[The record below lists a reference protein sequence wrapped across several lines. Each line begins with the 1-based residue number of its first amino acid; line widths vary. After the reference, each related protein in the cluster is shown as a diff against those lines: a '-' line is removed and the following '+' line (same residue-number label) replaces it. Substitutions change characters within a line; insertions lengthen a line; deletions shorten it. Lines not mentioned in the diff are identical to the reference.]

1 MLTLG
6 SGTIL
11 ARKWYPGST
20 LQAPTGVSASATG
33 TGSSL
38 SAGTYYVRVASANN
52 YANGVSTP
60 SAEVTVTISSGQNIQ
75 VDWTAPG
82 SGATPTKYFVFIG
95 TSTGNSTKQ
104 AEVSHPTAT
113 YTRTASLTNGT
124 PASWYGM
131 QTVGEIG
138 GDVEF
143 SMDYQEK
150 EFIGQNNFPMAKA
163 FYGGKANLMARRVE
177 LAPEN
182 LRRLLASTSSYTGT
196 WGTNAVETHSM
207 PTDIQT
213 QFLYVEFSHL
223 RSDDPAKTVTIAA
236 YKACVSKLTLPF
248 TREDIS
254 VMDLEFYLSYDSGN
268 AAIVQVSAD

>member
-20 LQAPTGVSASATG
+20 LGAPTGVSASATG
-33 TGSSL
+33 TGSGL
-38 SAGTYYVRVASANN
+38 SAGTYYVRVASANA
-52 YANGVSTP
+52 YVNGVSDP
-60 SAEVTVTISSGQNIQ
+60 SAQVTVAITTGQNIQ
-75 VDWTAPG
+75 VNWTAPA

-104 AEVSHPTAT
+104 AEVNHPTVT
-113 YTRTASLTNGT
+113 YTRTAALTDGT

-143 SMDYQEK
+143 AMDYQEK

-177 LAPEN
+177 LSLEN
-182 LRRLLASTSSYTGT
+182 IRRLLASTSGYTGT
-196 WGTNAVETHSM
+196 WGSTAVETHSL

-223 RSDDPAKTVTIAA
+223 RSDDTAKTVTIVG
-236 YKACVSKLTLPF
+236 YKACLSKLTFPF
-248 TREDIS
+248 TREDIA

>member
-20 LQAPTGVSASATG
+20 LQPPTGVSASGTG

-38 SAGTYYVRVASANN
+38 AAGTYYVRVASANN

-60 SAEVTVTISSGQNIQ
+60 SAEISVTISTGQNIQ
-75 VDWTAPG
+75 VDWTAP
-82 SGATPTKYFVFIG
+82 STGATPTKYFVFVG
-95 TSTGNSTKQ
+95 TSAGNATKQ
-104 AEVSHPTAT
+104 AEVNHPTAT
-113 YTRTASLTNGT
+113 YTRSASLTDGT

-143 SMDYQEK
+143 AMDYQEK

-196 WGTNAVETHSM
+196 WGTNAVETHSV

-236 YKACVSKLTLPF
+236 YKACVSKLTMPF
-248 TREDIS
+248 TREDIA
-254 VMDLEFYLSYDSGN
+254 VMDLEFYLSYDSGS

>member
-1 MLTLG
+1 
-6 SGTIL
+6 
-11 ARKWYPGST
+11 
-20 LQAPTGVSASATG
+20 
-33 TGSSL
+33 
-38 SAGTYYVRVASANN
+38 
-52 YANGVSTP
+52 
-60 SAEVTVTISSGQNIQ
+60 VTITSGQNIQ

-104 AEVSHPTAT
+104 AEVNHPTVT
-113 YTRTASLTNGT
+113 YTRTAALTDGT

-143 SMDYQEK
+143 AMDYQEK

-177 LAPEN
+177 LSLEN
-182 LRRLLASTSSYTGT
+182 IRRLLASTSSYTGT
-196 WGTNAVETHSM
+196 WGSTAVETHSL

-223 RSDDPAKTVTIAA
+223 RSDDTAKTVTIVG
-236 YKACVSKLTLPF
+236 YKACLSKLTFPF
-248 TREDIS
+248 TREDIA

>member
-20 LQAPTGVSASATG
+20 LGAPTGVSASATG
-33 TGSSL
+33 TGSGL
-38 SAGTYYVRVASANN
+38 SAGTYYVRVASANA
-52 YANGVSTP
+52 YVNGVSDP
-60 SAEVTVTISSGQNIQ
+60 SAQVSVAITTGQNIQ
-75 VDWTAPG
+75 VNWTAPS

-104 AEVSHPTAT
+104 AEVNHPTAT
-113 YTRTASLTNGT
+113 YTRTAALTDGT

-143 SMDYQEK
+143 AMDYQEK

-177 LAPEN
+177 LSLEN
-182 LRRLLASTSSYTGT
+182 IRRLLASTSGYTGT
-196 WGTNAVETHSM
+196 WGSTAVETHSL

-223 RSDDPAKTVTIAA
+223 RSDDTAKTVTIVG
-236 YKACVSKLTLPF
+236 YKACLSKLTFPF
-248 TREDIS
+248 TREDIA

>member
-20 LQAPTGVSASATG
+20 LGAPTGVSASAAG
-33 TGSSL
+33 AGSGL
-38 SAGTYYVRVASANN
+38 SAGTYYVRVASANA
-52 YANGVSTP
+52 YENGVSAP
-60 SAEVTVTISSGQNIQ
+60 SAQVTVAITSGQNIQ
-75 VDWTAPG
+75 VNWTAPS

-104 AEVSHPTAT
+104 AEVNHPTAT
-113 YTRTASLTNGT
+113 YTRTAALTDGT

-143 SMDYQEK
+143 AMDYQEK
-150 EFIGQNNFPMAKA
+150 EFIGQNSFPMAKA
-163 FYGGKANLMARRVE
+163 FYGGKASLMARRVE
-177 LAPEN
+177 LSLEN
-182 LRRLLASTSSYTGT
+182 IRRLLASTSGYTGT
-196 WGTNAVETHSM
+196 WGSTAVETHRL

-223 RSDDPAKTVTIAA
+223 RSDNTANTVTIVG
-236 YKACVSKLTLPF
+236 YKACLSKLTFPF
-248 TREDIS
+248 TREDIA

>member
-38 SAGTYYVRVASANN
+38 SAGTYYVQVASANN
-52 YANGVSTP
+52 YTNGVSNP
-60 SAEVTVTISSGQNIQ
+60 SAEVAVTISTGQNIQ

-95 TSTGNSTKQ
+95 SISGFATKQ
-104 AEVSHPTAT
+104 AEVNHPTAT
-113 YTRTASLTNGT
+113 YTRTASLVNGT

-150 EFIGQNNFPMAKA
+150 EFMGQSSFAVAKG

-182 LRRLLASTSSYTGT
+182 IRRLLASSSNYTGT
-196 WGTNAVETHSM
+196 WGSSAVETHSL

-223 RSDDPAKTVTIAA
+223 RSDDTAKTVTITA
-236 YKACVSKLTLPF
+236 YKACLSKLTFPF

-254 VMDLEFYLSYDSGN
+254 VMDLEFYLSYDAGN